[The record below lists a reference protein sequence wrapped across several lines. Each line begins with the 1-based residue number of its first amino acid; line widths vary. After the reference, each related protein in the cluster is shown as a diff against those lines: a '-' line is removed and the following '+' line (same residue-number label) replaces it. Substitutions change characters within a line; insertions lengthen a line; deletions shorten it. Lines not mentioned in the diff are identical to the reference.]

1 MPDILPLL
9 LSLQAVL
16 PKTVCGQ
23 LVRIVMAMLV
33 MPGNITQLGI
43 ARWTEQGGSY
53 RTVHRFFHTDIN
65 WLEVTCLFFQRFVHH
80 KADTHLLIGD
90 ETVLKKAG
98 RHTHGLDWFFSSLAQ
113 KAVPGVAFFGLAL
126 VNVRKRQ
133 AYTLCAEQVVRTEA
147 EKEQA
152 QKNKQAQQAK
162 KQAKTKTDAPK
173 KSPGRPQGSKNKNK
187 ADIVLSAELQR
198 IQGWAKQVLSA
209 LAGKVVLRYF
219 VLDGHFGTHPAYQMV
234 RQLDLHLVSKLQ
246 HNAALFLLPT
256 ASELA
261 TRPRLKYGAKLDY
274 DALPLKDRVSSKE
287 ERGYRQE
294 IYQMACRHKDFAD
307 VLNVVILVKTN
318 LETNRRAHVVL
329 FSSDV
334 TLGALTLIDYYTLR
348 FQIEFEFRDAK
359 QHWGLSDFVCVNQ
372 TAVANSVGLAFFVGN
387 LSAHLLEGLRE
398 QFPDAGVWDLKS
410 YYRGRRYVQETLK
423 CLPEWADAIVCER
436 VMEQVCRLGLIHS
449 GPQGS
454 PKAPSGGPIGFS
466 AGGCALEAAA

>member
-23 LVRIVMAMLV
+23 LIRIVMAMLV

-43 ARWTEQGGSY
+43 ARWTEKGGSY

-98 RHTHGLDWFFSSLAQ
+98 KVTYGLDWFFSSLAE

-152 QKNKQAQQAK
+152 KKNKQAKQAK
-162 KQAKTKTDAPK
+162 QKAKTKTDAPK

-187 ADIVLSAELQR
+187 ADIVLSAELKR
-198 IQGWAKQVLSA
+198 IQGWAKQVLAA

-234 RQLDLHLVSKLQ
+234 RQLDLHLVSKLH

-256 ASELA
+256 ATELA
-261 TRPRLKYGAKLDY
+261 RRPRLKYGAKLDY
-274 DALPLKDRVSSKE
+274 DALPPESRVSCQE
-287 ERGYRQE
+287 AGQYRQE

-307 VLNVVILVKTN
+307 VLNIVIVVKTN
-318 LETNRRAHVVL
+318 RETNRRAHVVL
-329 FSSDV
+329 FSSDRS
-334 TLGALTLIDYYTLR
+334 LGAVTLIDYYTLR

-359 QHWGLSDFVCVNQ
+359 QHWGLSDFVCVSQ

-398 QFPDAGVWDLKS
+398 SFPEAGVSDLKS

-423 CLPEWADAIVCER
+423 CLPEFANEIVCAR

-454 PKAPSGGPIGFS
+454 PKELSGGQLGFS

>member
-23 LVRIVMAMLV
+23 LARIVMAMLV

-43 ARWTEQGGSY
+43 ARWTQKGGSY
-53 RTVHRFFHTDIN
+53 RSVHRFFHTDIN

-80 KADTHLLIGD
+80 KADTYLLVGD

-98 RHTHGLDWFFSSLAQ
+98 KGTYGLDWFFSSLAQ

-133 AYTLCAEQVVRTEA
+133 AYTLCAEQVVRTEE

-152 QKNKQAQQAK
+152 KKNKQA
-162 KQAKTKTDAPK
+162 KQARQKANSKTDTPK
-173 KSPGRPQGSKNKNK
+173 KSPGRPKGSKNKNK
-187 ADIVLSAELQR
+187 ADVVLSPELKR
-198 IQGWAKQVLSA
+198 IMEWAKSVLAA
-209 LAGKVVLRYF
+209 LAGKVVVRYF

-234 RQLDLHLVSKLQ
+234 RQLDLHLVSKL
-246 HNAALFLLPT
+246 HYNAALFLLPT

-274 DALPLKDRVSSKE
+274 HALAQEYRVSCKQAGE
-287 ERGYRQE
+287 YRQE
-294 IYQMACRHKDFAD
+294 IYQIACRHKDFAE
-307 VLNVVILVKTN
+307 VLNVVILVKTH

-329 FSSDV
+329 FSSDGS
-334 TLGALTLIDYYTLR
+334 LGALTLIDYYTLR

-359 QHWGLSDFVCVNQ
+359 QHWGLSDFVCVTQ
-372 TAVANSVGLAFFVGN
+372 TAVANSVGLAFFMGN
-387 LSAHLLEGLRE
+387 LSAHLLEGLRVS
-398 QFPDAGVWDLKS
+398 FPEAGVSDLKS

-423 CLPEWADAIVCER
+423 CLPESADEIVCAR

-449 GPQGS
+449 GSEGAA
-454 PKAPSGGPIGFS
+454 KELSGGKLGFS
-466 AGGCALEAAA
+466 AGGCGLEAAA